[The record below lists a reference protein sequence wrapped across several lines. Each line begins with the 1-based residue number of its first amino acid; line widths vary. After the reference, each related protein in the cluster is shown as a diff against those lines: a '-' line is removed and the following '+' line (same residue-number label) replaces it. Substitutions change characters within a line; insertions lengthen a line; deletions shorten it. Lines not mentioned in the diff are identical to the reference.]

1 MAKVVRSLGVPQVH
15 ALIAESRTVRY
26 SCVRYSTYSE
36 YDTRERMTKG
46 KRPNP
51 ANGSNVP
58 ISNAEKLEIQQLYE
72 QLRSAEAKLVG
83 PDGKT
88 ELLPNNI
95 YSFLHRLLADLRAG
109 SSVTILQ
116 AKASLTTV
124 EASKLLGMSRQFLV
138 GLLEKGEIPFHMVG
152 THRRIYARD
161 VMAYKARRDV
171 ERRKALDDLVQAET
185 AEGIYDRMPDDSDA
199 GQ

>member
-1 MAKVVRSLGVPQVH
+1 
-15 ALIAESRTVRY
+15 
-26 SCVRYSTYSE
+26 
-36 YDTRERMTKG
+36 MTKNKQPVEPRFAG
-46 KRPNP
+46 
-51 ANGSNVP
+51 VP
-58 ISNAEKLEIQQLYE
+58 ISNSEKQEIQRLYE

-124 EASKLLGMSRQFLV
+124 EAAKLLGMSRQFLV
-138 GLLEKGEIPFHMVG
+138 GLLEKGEIPYHLVG
-152 THRRIYARD
+152 THRRVYARD
-161 VMAYKARRDV
+161 VIAYKARRDV
-171 ERRKALDDLVQAET
+171 ERRKLLDDLVQAET
-185 AEGIYDRMPDDSDA
+185 AEGIYDRMPDDSDT